1 MCPRRGMIHQG
12 RGATCTLGII
22 VMNADAKKRKR
33 SNPIQVR
40 RVLAWILPPT
50 LILAWLTLSACQH
63 SEAPKTTSTQVSPTP
78 QPQDSVPASPPATL
92 FGRND
97 SDDWLFIEK
106 VRPDTPD
113 GWARGTFDKNRNKI
127 AVETNGALGFALD
140 IERIP
145 IDWERLVVIRIDGK
159 NSELR
164 KRDYSRYH
172 FQRDKYGRWI
182 VAE

>member
-1 MCPRRGMIHQG
+1 M
-12 RGATCTLGII
+12 
-22 VMNADAKKRKR
+22 
-33 SNPIQVR
+33 
-40 RVLAWILPPT
+40 
-50 LILAWLTLSACQH
+50 LAWLTLSACQP
-63 SEAPKTTSTQVSPTP
+63 SAAPKTTSTQVSPTP
-78 QPQDSVPASPPATL
+78 RPQDSVPASPPVVRL
-92 FGRND
+92 DRND

-113 GWARGTFDKNRNKI
+113 GWAKGTFNKKRNRI
-127 AVETNGALGFALD
+127 TVETHGALGFAID

-164 KRDYSRYH
+164 KRNYSRYH
-172 FQRDKYGRWI
+172 FQRDEYGRWI